1 MHKVAIL
8 LCTLNGELFLAE
20 QLDSIE
26 SQIYQNWEVI
36 ASDDGSI
43 DSTLEILKQYQSKWP
58 SGKLTIRIGP
68 QKGFCLN
75 FLTLAC
81 DPEIKAD
88 FYSFCDQDDVWM
100 PEKLMVSIQTIVAKQ
115 KEYQPFIYCGRTR
128 YVTENLQPCGESP
141 NFVFP
146 TSFRNALIQSIAGGN
161 TMVFNHATKCLIEKT
176 GPIDLPS
183 HDWWIY
189 MLVSG
194 HGGSVFY
201 DSKILLNYRQHRKAL
216 IGGNNTFY
224 AKFSRCVM
232 ALQGRFKLWNYQHSK
247 ALVNNCYL
255 LTDENKQILDW
266 FTKLPSANLLERIRI
281 LEICG
286 LYRQTKR
293 GTLSLYIAAF
303 LNKL

>member
-1 MHKVAIL
+1 MHKVAIFL
-8 LCTLNGELFLAE
+8 GTLNGELFLAE

-26 SQIYQNWEVI
+26 AQIYQNWEVI

-58 SGKLTIRIGP
+58 PGKLTIRIGP

-115 KEYQPFIYCGRTR
+115 KEYQPFIYCGRTK

-141 NFVFP
+141 NFAFP

-161 TMVFNHATKCLIEKT
+161 TMVFNHATKCLIEKA
-176 GPIDLPS
+176 GPFDLPS

-189 MLVSG
+189 ILVSG

-201 DSKILLNYRQHRKAL
+201 DSKILIYYRQHQKAL

-232 ALQGRFKLWNYQHSK
+232 ALQGHFKSWNNQHSK
-247 ALVNNCYL
+247 ALVNNRYL
-255 LTDENKQILDW
+255 LSDENKQILDW